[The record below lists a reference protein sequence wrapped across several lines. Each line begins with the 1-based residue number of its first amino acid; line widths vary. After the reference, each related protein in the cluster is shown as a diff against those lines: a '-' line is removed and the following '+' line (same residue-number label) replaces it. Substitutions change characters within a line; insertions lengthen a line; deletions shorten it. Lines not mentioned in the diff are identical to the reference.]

1 MTGRLKI
8 LTILGARPQFI
19 KAATVSRAISL
30 LNEKGHLRI
39 QEVIVHT
46 GQHYDFKMSNIFFD
60 EMNIPHPDYQL
71 ECGNLNH
78 GAMTG
83 RMLGEIEEIILKEKP
98 DHVLVYGDTNST
110 LAGALAA
117 SKLHVPLSHV
127 EAGLRS
133 FKMAMPEEVNR
144 ILTDRVSSHLFCPS
158 ATAVD
163 NLKKEGFPF
172 ETANSNTQN
181 IYIVGD
187 VMYDATLFYANIAKN
202 TVFLKNWDL
211 CEKNYVLCT
220 VHRAENTDNPE
231 RLISIFSALQEIA
244 KSLPVVLPLHPRTQN
259 LLKMKG
265 CSKFLE
271 SITILE
277 PVSYLEMQRLE
288 MGAKVILTDSGGMQK
303 EAFFHRVPCITLRD
317 ETEWIETVDLGW
329 NQLVGSDQENLLS
342 AFNNLKDPLADT
354 FKPVYGNGDAAT
366 KCVEYLLCSK

>member
-1 MTGRLKI
+1 MSSPIKI

-30 LNEKGHLRI
+30 HNEKGYLRI

-133 FKMAMPEEVNR
+133 FNMAMPEEVNR

-172 ETANSNTQN
+172 QTANSNTQN

-202 TVFLKNWDL
+202 TIFLKNWDL

-265 CSKFLE
+265 GSKLLE

-288 MGAKVILTDSGGMQK
+288 MGAKVILTDSGGIQK
-303 EAFFHRVPCITLRD
+303 EAFFHGVPCITLRD
-317 ETEWIETVDLGW
+317 ETEWVETVDLGW
-329 NQLVGSDQENLLS
+329 NQLVGSDQENLFS
-342 AFNNLKDPLADT
+342 AFNKSKDTLPNISSS
-354 FKPVYGNGDAAT
+354 VYGCGDAAT
-366 KCVEYLLCSK
+366 KCVEHLMSLK

>member
-60 EMNIPHPDYQL
+60 EMNIPHPDYHL

>member
-1 MTGRLKI
+1 MSSPIKI

-30 LNEKGHLRI
+30 HNEKGYLRI

-133 FKMAMPEEVNR
+133 FNMAMPEEVNR

-172 ETANSNTQN
+172 QTANSNTQN

-265 CSKFLE
+265 GSKLLE

-288 MGAKVILTDSGGMQK
+288 MGAKVILTDSGGIQK
-303 EAFFHRVPCITLRD
+303 EAFFHGVPCITLRD
-317 ETEWIETVDLGW
+317 ETEWVETVDLGW
-329 NQLVGSDQENLLS
+329 NQLVGSDQENLFS
-342 AFNNLKDPLADT
+342 AFNKSKDTLPNISSS
-354 FKPVYGNGDAAT
+354 VYGCGDAAT
-366 KCVEYLLCSK
+366 KCVEHLMSLK

>member
-1 MTGRLKI
+1 MSSPIKI

-30 LNEKGHLRI
+30 HNEKGYLRI

-133 FKMAMPEEVNR
+133 FNMAMPEEVNR

-172 ETANSNTQN
+172 QTANSNTQN

-265 CSKFLE
+265 GSKLLE

-288 MGAKVILTDSGGMQK
+288 MGAKVILTDSGGIQK
-303 EAFFHRVPCITLRD
+303 EAFFHGVPCITLRD
-317 ETEWIETVDLGW
+317 ETEWVETVDLGC
-329 NQLVGSDQENLLS
+329 NQLVGSDQENLFS
-342 AFNNLKDPLADT
+342 AFNKSKDTLPNISSS
-354 FKPVYGNGDAAT
+354 VYGCGDAAT
-366 KCVEYLLCSK
+366 KCVEHLMSLK